1 MNIQQRPTEKT
12 ENRERQSP
20 ALRPGRWLIIARVG
34 WGALTVFTLIVVVAS
49 LPVYAAH
56 LHKLC
61 AGTATVC
68 AFSQQLS
75 PAQARM
81 LTGMGLSLG
90 DYAAF
95 TVALTLA
102 TVMVCLAVSALITW
116 RRSHDRMALLVA
128 LMLVT
133 LGPIIATN
141 SVSANSSP
149 WQVPTECLNFLAVAL
164 LVLVFLLFPS
174 GQFVPSFTRW
184 TLVACLVGQVPI
196 TFFRDAPFAVHTDA
210 SQVSSLLLIG
220 EAAIVVGVQ
229 LYRYRRVSSLL
240 ERQQTKWVVF
250 GLAVPTAVF
259 VGGSLLTLVFPVL
272 ADPNSPSG
280 SPYQLGFTV
289 ANTCTPLFIP
299 LSFGFAMLHNRLWE
313 IDVLINRTLVYG
325 TLTVILTAV
334 YAGLV
339 IGLSALLRGLAS
351 QDNSVA
357 IILSTLA
364 SAALFLPLRN
374 RIQLVI
380 DRRFYRRKYDAAKIV
395 AAWSRTLQQEV
406 DLDQL
411 REQLLAV
418 VQETMQPA
426 FLSLWVFPLKQQ
438 VAEGETKR
446 REQ

>member
-1 MNIQQRPTEKT
+1 MNVQHRPTEKT
-12 ENRERQSP
+12 ESRERHSS
-20 ALRPGRWLIIARVG
+20 ALRPRRWLIIARVG
-34 WGALTVFTLIVVVAS
+34 WSVLTVFTLIVVVAS
-49 LPVYAAH
+49 LPVYVAH
-56 LHKLC
+56 LQKLC
-61 AGTATVC
+61 AGTATAC

-102 TVMVCLAVSALITW
+102 TVMVCLAVSTLITW

-133 LGPIIATN
+133 LGSIIATN

-149 WQVPTECLNFLAVAL
+149 WQVPTECLNFLAVVL
-164 LVLVFLLFPS
+164 LVFVFLLFPS

-184 TLVACLVGQVPI
+184 TLVACLVGQVPF
-196 TFFRDAPFAVHTDA
+196 TFFRDAPFAVNTDA
-210 SQVSSLLLIG
+210 AQVSSLLLLG
-220 EAAIVVGVQ
+220 EAAIVVVVQ
-229 LYRYRRVSSLL
+229 LYRYRRVSSPL

-259 VGGSLLTLVFPVL
+259 VGGSLLTLVFPAL
-272 ADPNSPSG
+272 ADPNSPFG

-339 IGLSALLRGLAS
+339 IGLSALLPGLVS

-395 AAWSRTLQQEV
+395 VAFSAT
-406 DLDQL
+406 L
-411 REQLLAV
+411 REQLLVV

-426 FLSLWVFPLKQQ
+426 FLSLWVFPVKRQA
-438 VAEGETKR
+438 AEGETKS

>member
-1 MNIQQRPTEKT
+1 
-12 ENRERQSP
+12 
-20 ALRPGRWLIIARVG
+20 
-34 WGALTVFTLIVVVAS
+34 
-49 LPVYAAH
+49 
-56 LHKLC
+56 
-61 AGTATVC
+61 
-68 AFSQQLS
+68 
-75 PAQARM
+75 
-81 LTGMGLSLG
+81 MGLSLG

-102 TVMVCLAVSALITW
+102 TVMVCLAISTLITW

-149 WQVPTECLNFLAVAL
+149 WQVPTECLNFLAVVL

-184 TLVACLVGQVPI
+184 TLVACLVGQVPF
-196 TFFRDAPFAVHTDA
+196 TFFRDAPLAVNTDA
-210 SQVSSLLLIG
+210 AQVSSLLLLG
-220 EAAIVVGVQ
+220 EAAIVVIAQ
-229 LYRYRRVSSLL
+229 LYRYWRVSSPL
-240 ERQQTKWVVF
+240 ERQQTKWVIF

-259 VGGSLLTLVFPVL
+259 VGGSLLTLVFPAL
-272 ADPNSPSG
+272 ADPNSPFG

-289 ANTCTPLFIP
+289 VNTCTPLFIP

-339 IGLSALLRGLAS
+339 IGLSALLRGLVS

-374 RIQLVI
+374 RIQQVI

-395 AAWSRTLQQEV
+395 AAFSATLRQEM

-411 REQLLAV
+411 RVQLLAV

-426 FLSLWVFPLKQQ
+426 SVSLWVFPVKRQA
-438 VAEGETKR
+438 AEGETKS

>member
-61 AGTATVC
+61 VGTATAC

-102 TVMVCLAVSALITW
+102 TVMVCLAVSTLIAW

-133 LGPIIATN
+133 LGPSIATN

-210 SQVSSLLLIG
+210 SQVSSLLLLG

-229 LYRYRRVSSLL
+229 LYRYRRVSSSL

-395 AAWSRTLQQEV
+395 AAWSCTLRQEV

-426 FLSLWVFPLKQQ
+426 FLSLWVFPVKRQA
-438 VAEGETKR
+438 AEGEAKS

>member
-1 MNIQQRPTEKT
+1 MNVQHGPTEMT
-12 ENRERQSP
+12 ERREWHSYVRV
-20 ALRPGRWLIIARVG
+20 RWLIIARVG
-34 WGALTVFTLIVVVAS
+34 WGALAVFTLIVVVAS
-49 LPVYAAH
+49 LPVYVAH

-61 AGTATVC
+61 AGTAIAR

-102 TVMVCLAVSALITW
+102 TVMVCLAVSMLIIW
-116 RRSHDRMALLVA
+116 RRSYDRMALLVA

-141 SVSANSSP
+141 SVLASSSP
-149 WQVPTECLNFLAVAL
+149 WQVPTECLNFLALAL

-174 GQFVPSFTRW
+174 GQFVPRFTRW
-184 TLVACLVGQVPI
+184 TMVACLVGQVPF
-196 TFFRDAPFAVHTDA
+196 TFFRDAPFVVHTDA
-210 SQVSSLLLIG
+210 ARVSSLLLIG
-220 EAAIVVGVQ
+220 EAAIVVSVQ
-229 LYRYRRVSSLL
+229 LYRYRRVSSSL

-250 GLAVPTAVF
+250 GLAVPTDVF
-259 VGGSLLTLVFPVL
+259 VGGSLLSLIFPAL

-280 SPYQLGFTV
+280 SPYQLAFIV

-325 TLTVILTAV
+325 TLTVILAAV
-334 YAGLV
+334 YVDLV
-339 IGLSALLRGLAS
+339 IGLSALLHDQRGE
-351 QDNSVA
+351 DNSVA
-357 IILSTLA
+357 FVLSTLA
-364 SAALFLPLRN
+364 IRALFLPMRD
-374 RIQLVI
+374 RIQQVI

-395 AAWSRTLQQEV
+395 AAWSRMLRQEV

-411 REQLLAV
+411 RCSCL
-418 VQETMQPA
+418 PWCRRRYSRP
-426 FLSLWVFPLKQQ
+426 LSLC
-438 VAEGETKR
+438 GSSR
-446 REQ
+446 